1 MSGNPCSLRF
11 LTGGEKSSLP
21 LNHGLTVCW
30 TVETTSRV
38 WPGISERMWPETISH
53 ASCCSDEGRVSVTVN
68 SSARQ
73 TAAAPDIALVSQFQF
88 QPQACCCASVLAGD
102 GNSDLIR
109 CRNSSG
115 AVK

>member
-1 MSGNPCSLRF
+1 MRGNSCAARV

-30 TVETTSRV
+30 SVDTTSRA
-38 WPGISERMWPETISH
+38 WPAISERMWLETISC

-73 TAAAPDIALVSQFQF
+73 TAAAPDIAPVSQFQF
-88 QPQACCCASVLAGD
+88 HFQFQACRCKTAFAGE
-102 GNSDLIR
+102 GKSDLIR

-115 AVK
+115 